1 MKKQFIL
8 LFIVLEGYSYS
19 QQAPTPAPPTDPTI
33 AVSSPL
39 KGSYAWYRGG
49 NTPLF
54 NPASTANI
62 LGTLWNS
69 ELYIYTNS
77 KKTAAFT
84 VADYLS
90 SISNGGLT

>member
-1 MKKQFIL
+1 MKKLTFLVCLASLNGIA
-8 LFIVLEGYSYS
+8 
-19 QQAPTPAPPTDPTI
+19 QQAPTNNAPSGAASGTNSHQYWSR
-33 AVSSPL
+33 A
-39 KGSYAWYRGG
+39 G
-49 NTPLF
+49 NTGSIGL
-54 NPASTANI
+54 NNI